1 MSFPKAIKIVL
12 PGDIRKLHN
21 QPKTLEELKNTISA
35 LFPDLNFEISYN
47 TCKKINSTK
56 DLLEAY
62 DWSLNCPSLKLY
74 LTKPCESSEKC
85 LVCFN
90 IIQGPVYQCL
100 ECKLVHCSPCESR
113 VFHSHIM
120 LKGKSLT
127 EIKKSPYYSFI
138 PENFELQISKFE
150 KKMIKLKV
158 LSHIIP
164 KDLVVQPGQE
174 VLIGWKIQNIGMIDW
189 PESSVL
195 M

>member
-1 MSFPKAIKIVL
+1 
-12 PGDIRKLHN
+12 
-21 QPKTLEELKNTISA
+21 
-35 LFPDLNFEISYN
+35 
-47 TCKKINSTK
+47 
-56 DLLEAY
+56 
-62 DWSLNCPSLKLY
+62 
-74 LTKPCESSEKC
+74 
-85 LVCFN
+85 
-90 IIQGPVYQCL
+90 
-100 ECKLVHCSPCESR
+100 
-113 VFHSHIM
+113 M